1 MSIDELLALPVTVD
15 LETANRAIG
24 LSRNVAYTMAQR
36 NEYPVRVLRLGNRYR
51 ITRADLFRYLG
62 IDAPNGHLASG
73 GE

>member
-1 MSIDELLALPVTVD
+1 
-15 LETANRAIG
+15 
-24 LSRNVAYTMAQR
+24 MAQR